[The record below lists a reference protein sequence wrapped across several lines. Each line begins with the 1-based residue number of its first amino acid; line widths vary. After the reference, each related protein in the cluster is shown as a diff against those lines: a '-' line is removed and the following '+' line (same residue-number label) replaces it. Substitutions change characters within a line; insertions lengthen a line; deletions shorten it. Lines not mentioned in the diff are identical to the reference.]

1 MAAHVGEKPR
11 LLLKK
16 LGGLLLVIFG
26 CLLMAVGLNTGAI
39 ALTAIGS
46 LLLSAGLGLM
56 VHKIV
61 QRNQDMHH

>member
-1 MAAHVGEKPR
+1 MTAHAAEK
-11 LLLKK
+11 LGLLKK

-46 LLLSAGLGLM
+46 LLLSAGLGLL
-56 VHKIV
+56 VYKIV
-61 QRNQDMHH
+61 QRNQDMRH